1 MTRGYTLLETVVY
14 VGILAVIAVLV
25 LGSVLSI
32 YQGFGKVRVE
42 RNLALN
48 GDIAMET
55 MLRSIRS
62 ATSTDTSVSVFG
74 VHRGVLKIGG
84 TKFSPQ
90 DLILGVDITNLIFYR
105 AVSTN
110 SEIIKIEMTLRAGNG
125 IFQKSRNFYGSAVLR
140 GIY

>member
-1 MTRGYTLLETVVY
+1 MRGYTLLETVVY

-25 LGSVLSI
+25 LGSILSI
-32 YQGFGKVRVE
+32 YQGLGKVRVE

-62 ATSTDTSVSVFG
+62 ATSTNTAISVFG
-74 VHRGVLKIGG
+74 VHPGVLKIGA
-84 TKFSPQ
+84 TKFSLS
-90 DLILGVDITNLIFYR
+90 DLALGADITNLVFYR
-105 AVSTN
+105 TVSTN
-110 SEIIKIEMTLRAGNG
+110 SEIIKIEMTLRNGSG